1 MLSRDTFVLVWMS
14 VYVMFE
20 PGPPVCV
27 PERNNF
33 LESSLHDSGYVLFRV
48 IDVLLTTEAMARS

>member
-1 MLSRDTFVLVWMS
+1 MS

-33 LESSLHDSGYVLFRV
+33 LESSPHDSGYVLFRV